1 MARRVA
7 AWFEERGRTAADH
20 VLATD
25 IGADG
30 FEAAEVPFRALD
42 LNERLPFP
50 TDAFDLVYAIEVFEH
65 LHRPYDVLRECHR
78 ILKPGGFLVVST
90 PNLLHLQSRMRFLL
104 TGFYDLYQPPSADPA
119 NAGRLCG
126 HIMPLH
132 LAYYAYG
139 LRRVGFSEVHYAHDK
154 RKGTSTLLSILFYP
168 LLALSRWLFMRGI
181 RRYDAAVFEENRE
194 ILALA
199 NSAAFFTSRSLMFVT
214 RKPAAA

>member
-7 AWFEERGRTAADH
+7 AWFEERGGTAADH

-50 TDAFDLVYAIEVFEH
+50 ADAFDLVYAIEVFEH

-90 PNLLHLQSRMRFLL
+90 PNILHLQSRLRFLL
-104 TGFYDLYQPPSADPA
+104 TGFHDLYQPPSAAPA
-119 NAGRLCG
+119 NAARLCG
-126 HIMPLH
+126 HVMPLH
-132 LAYYAYG
+132 VAYYAYG
-139 LRRVGFSEVHYAHDK
+139 LRRAGFSEVHYAHDK
-154 RKGTSTLLSILFYP
+154 RRGTSTLFSILLYP

-181 RRYDAAVFEENRE
+181 RRYDAAVFEENKAV
-194 ILALA
+194 LALA
-199 NSAAFFTSRSLMFVT
+199 NSGAFFTSRSLMFVT